1 MTNSEFGR
9 MLMIR
14 GRVLVS
20 VFMLAAAATA
30 VSAQAIQSAETPRGE
45 AFAPTPPYI
54 ERIARDR
61 PIARMSVRDVVE
73 QTVRANL
80 DLVLERYNQLLAR
93 QRLVATEGFYDPSVT
108 LASSLGQATNPLTA
122 SPGDIRVPGET
133 IQTSGFGPTIR
144 QNVLGGGVVSAG
156 VTNSYSQTSSLV
168 PTVNPSFS
176 SVFSASVTQPL
187 LRGFVRTATDRQA
200 KNGRLDITISDL
212 LYRQK
217 VTQVLQQVLNQYWE
231 LVFANESYEA
241 RRQSRN
247 LAVTQYES
255 TRLRIAAALLAP
267 VALTA
272 ARAEIA
278 SRDRDMLQAE
288 VQIINAENNL
298 KLLLS
303 DDPASSIWAMAIVPT
318 DRPDPGEV
326 PFSLEDALALA
337 RAQRP
342 ELEQIRLQVA
352 QNEVDRKFYDWDRKP
367 TANLTA
373 GLVSSGKS
381 GTVYQRLTDGRVA
394 DPTNPS
400 FGGYQSSWR
409 QVFGF
414 DFLAWSASFNVQV
427 PIRNR
432 SADSQ
437 MEQVR
442 IAQTRLQT
450 QMMKTMQA
458 VTVEVR
464 NLFQVI
470 ETLKKSL
477 DAARLTTQLFEEQLT
492 GQTARYEVG
501 LSTDFELL
509 RYQRDLVDARVREL
523 RAVVDLQQAMIAL
536 QKSTDSLLD
545 ANAVD
550 VKRP

>member
-1 MTNSEFGR
+1 MKR
-9 MLMIR
+9 ACLIAC
-14 GRVLVS
+14 LVT
-20 VFMLAAAATA
+20 AAAAVA
-30 VSAQAIQSAETPRGE
+30 AAAQSVQNTEPPKAEE
-45 AFAPTPPYI
+45 FKPTPPYI
-54 ERIARDR
+54 ERLPPGQ
-61 PIARMSVRDVVE
+61 PITRLSVKDVVD

-93 QRLVATEGFYDPSVT
+93 QRLVAAQGFYDPS
-108 LASSLGQATNPLTA
+108 LSLSSSIGEATNPLIAAT
-122 SPGDIRVPGET
+122 GDTRVPGET
-133 IQTSGFGPTIR
+133 VQTSGFGPSIR
-144 QNVLGGGVVSAG
+144 QNIIGGGTVAAG
-156 VTNSYSQTSSLV
+156 ITSSYSETSSLA
-168 PTVNPSFS
+168 PSVNPAFS
-176 SVFSASVTQPL
+176 SVFSASLTQPL
-187 LRGFVRTATDRQA
+187 LRGFVRTATDRQVR
-200 KNGRLDITISDL
+200 NGRLDVALSDL

-231 LVFANESYEA
+231 LVFATESYEA

-247 LAVTQYES
+247 LAVAQYEN
-255 TRLRIAAALLAP
+255 TRLRIQAALLAP

-303 DDPASSIWAMAIVPT
+303 DDPSSPIWATAIVPT
-318 DRPDPGEV
+318 DRPDPGDV
-326 PFSLEDALALA
+326 PLSLDDALRLA

-342 ELEQIRLQVA
+342 ELEQLRLQEL
-352 QNEVDRKFYDWDRKP
+352 QNHNDRKFFGWETKP
-367 TANLTA
+367 TVNLTA
-373 GLVSSGKS
+373 GLVSTGKS
-381 GTVYQRLTDGRVA
+381 GTVYQRLPDGRVQ
-394 DPTNPS
+394 DLTNPS
-400 FGGYQSSWR
+400 FGGYQSSWG

-414 DFLAWSASFNVQV
+414 DFLAWSAALNVQV
-427 PIRNR
+427 PLRNR

-442 IAQTRLQT
+442 IAQTRLET
-450 QMMKTMQA
+450 QMTKTVQA

-464 NLFQVI
+464 NLYQVI
-470 ETLKKSL
+470 GTLKLSL
-477 DAARLTTQLFEEQLT
+477 DAARLTTRLFEEQLD

-523 RAVVDLQQAMIAL
+523 RALVDLQEAMIAL
-536 QKSTDSLLD
+536 QKSTDSLLE
-545 ANAVD
+545 ANGVD
-550 VKRP
+550 VKR

>member
-1 MTNSEFGR
+1 
-9 MLMIR
+9 MIDAR
-14 GRVLVS
+14 RLICGC
-20 VFMLAAAATA
+20 MLATMSVA
-30 VSAQAIQSAETPRGE
+30 VGAQSVQNADAPRPDE
-45 AFAPTPPYI
+45 FAPTPPYI
-54 ERIARDR
+54 ERVARDH
-61 PIARMSVRDVVE
+61 PIVRLSVREVVA
-73 QTVRANL
+73 QTVQSNL
-80 DLVLERYNQLLAR
+80 DLALERYNQLLAR
-93 QRLVATEGFYDPSVT
+93 QRLVATGGFYDPSLS

-122 SPGDIRVPGET
+122 ATGDPRVPGET
-133 IQTSGFGPTIR
+133 IHSSGFGPTVR
-144 QNVLGGGVVSAG
+144 QNIVGGGALSAG
-156 VTNSYSQTSSLV
+156 VTNSFSQTSSLV
-168 PTVNPSFS
+168 PSVNPSFS
-176 SVFSASVTQPL
+176 SVFNASVTQPL
-187 LRGFVRTATDRQA
+187 LRGFIRTSTDRQVR
-200 KNGRLDITISDL
+200 NGRIDVDISDV
-212 LYRQK
+212 LYRQR

-231 LVFANESYEA
+231 LVFATESYEA

-247 LAVTQYES
+247 LAVAQYES
-255 TRLRIAAALLAP
+255 TRLRIQAALLAP

-303 DDPASSIWAMAIVPT
+303 DDPSSPVWGTEIVPT
-318 DRPDPGEV
+318 DRPDPGET
-326 PFSLEDALALA
+326 PLSLEEALTLA
-337 RAQRP
+337 RKQRP

-352 QNEVDRKFYDWDRKP
+352 QNETDRKFYDWERKP
-367 TANLTA
+367 TVNLTA

-381 GTVYQRLTDGRVA
+381 GTVYQRLTEGRVP
-394 DPTNPS
+394 DPANPS

-414 DFLAWSASFNVQV
+414 DFLAWSASLNVQV
-427 PIRNR
+427 PLRNR
-432 SADSQ
+432 AADSQ

-450 QMMKTMQA
+450 QMTKTVQA

-470 ETLKKSL
+470 GTLKLSL
-477 DAARLTTQLFEEQLT
+477 DAARLTTQLFEEQLN

-523 RAVVDLQQAMIAL
+523 RALVDLQQAMIAL

-545 ANAVD
+545 ANGVD
-550 VKRP
+550 VQRVTRVP